1 LAPFWTRAFDQLAG
15 RFELGERHTTGQ
27 LWASKLR
34 AKRQR
39 PITRRLRLALLDTM
53 GAILP
58 TGVVALVS
66 FAPFS
71 GADAALVAAVL
82 TVATYCM
89 VFR

>member
-1 LAPFWTRAFDQLAG
+1 M
-15 RFELGERHTTGQ
+15 
-27 LWASKLR
+27 
-34 AKRQR
+34 RQR

-58 TGVVALVS
+58 GVVALVS
-66 FAPFS
+66 FAPLS

-89 VFR
+89 VFRYYNLR